1 MAKSIRELKPD
12 YSGSMEYSNEILH
25 ECPVCDS
32 NLWLVKVSFEDY
44 EISQYL
50 LPMECAICGTY
61 ATAPTPLD
69 KF

>member
-1 MAKSIRELKPD
+1 MD
-12 YSGSMEYSNEILH
+12 YANEVLH
-25 ECPVCDS
+25 DCPVCAS
-32 NLWLVKVSFEDY
+32 NLWILKVSFEDY

-69 KF
+69 KL